1 MSKKAKPQENNIERQ
16 LQELWFNLDCTNNSQ
31 IKKNA
36 FIDTTNVNK
45 DSVSGLDNHSLS
57 KSLDL
62 LPKQASFQKNNLIN
76 QPTQQ
81 LRGDEDDDQ
90 IFSPVY
96 IENRLVLDKPSKLSF
111 DVKPPHK
118 NSRQTSTS
126 NPSKNDESQ
135 SYQINTDRLDINN
148 INLLP
153 SYRKASQLIDTEQN
167 HTIREDS
174 YTSNN
179 MQIFLKINNNKDNTQ
194 RSQVNLKQWQSSNF
208 SQAALNISPNGK
220 EQAGVSLNQNWKKGA
235 FSILQ
240 KIAQFRKIML
250 VKSDSKKFKKLKA
263 TDFTT
268 IGDKASDFKYYVYK
282 GFLESQRP
290 TKFQKCVYQTT
301 KIIKNFFTSVFE
313 KLSLSVLKPDSNF
326 KVSWDILMLVLIWI
340 NLIICPLIFSFEE
353 FEIQDKMLMFMTFT
367 CFAFATDII
376 VQINTAFF
384 HQGIIQTSRQQI
396 IAKYF
401 KQSMIPELITFFCYV
416 RGVFTADKYFLLAI
430 LLKTIKEI
438 KIQSSLQEIFQPSE
452 KTMLAIRVFNVFQLV
467 FIIAHFASCIFNWVA
482 SIQYDGIP
490 QDQQNQ
496 IETWLS
502 VNQLIGAD
510 WYKIYINGFYF
521 SMISMM
527 TIGYGDITPKSI
539 NEKIYTIFFC
549 VVSCASFAYSI
560 NTISQVIT
568 DAKKKQKNFK
578 ERMRSINLLMQ
589 NRQIDNHLQMK
600 VRKYIEYLQETSEN
614 MDYASKDLEVLP
626 TSIKQDVQI
635 DMYGNLI
642 KKQKLFYL
650 NFSKET
656 LEKLA
661 LVVSEINAGPGEVIY
676 KPNDSPDILYIVLS
690 GQIEIYIPSQKIN
703 GAENETH
710 IAYIEKGCVFGAEEF
725 FNQKPRQ
732 NAAKATEL
740 SQIIQIHKSQFES
753 LLRLNMDD
761 YEHFK
766 MLSDMVKYSNTTR
779 GLGIQCHLC
788 KNFTHSF
795 SECPNVTYSKR
806 KNLII
811 MKLNISQD
819 QQREFYPRRHEKPK
833 NSLLY
838 QKFLVKSIKLFIDLR
853 KYGTKD
859 TENQEGMVSGASDDD
874 AAEVEDNEL
883 NQIITEYT
891 QKFRNTQKSEEESEQ
906 SCEEDQQ
913 KQNEIAYKLN
923 QKSEQINMLQADQ
936 FLYNNN
942 NNSGDE
948 KDNKKGNSR
957 TSNTNKQSE
966 EAVFSPN
973 INSQIPNSLTFIQNN
988 SPTFNQNTNQEINQ
1002 NDNSSLPQQL
1012 FQLSTNPQLQIP
1024 QQFPER
1030 ERHSSVQRMY
1040 PAEIKLFPLFS
1051 NTPQETRV
1059 ARQTSI
1065 DFTVQ
1070 NQFSNSYP
1078 QKQSTTSC
1086 FTDLKN
1092 TNQVSDFK
1100 NSKSTS
1106 SASNNYTQQLSC
1118 QQSNILNS
1126 NSQNSQN
1133 LGLQSVHQQQQPL
1146 SPQLVSEIQR
1156 QKQINQDAN
1165 FQKLNTVTSN
1175 TNTQGGKFES
1185 KPTQNLGSQLTSF
1198 ENMKIGSQSY
1208 VQLSFNTKIG
1218 TDAKGVQSINGKDI
1232 LSSVNQ
1238 NLNQQ
1243 ETKNLNY
1250 QQSQNQIILDN
1261 SIEIHSIREI
1271 KGLNNW
1277 ESETLKRFD
1286 RFKIFKK
1293 YFPQQNIN
1301 KILEVLNQRNKGS
1314 PSNKKSRKKLNMLK
1328 KYDILLKSFHVS
1340 EFSPRKSILSK
1351 NLLLTNQN
1359 SEYLKRLSA
1368 KPSSSKIEAEKD
1380 N

>member
-1 MSKKAKPQENNIERQ
+1 MSKKAKNQEYNIERQ
-16 LQELWFNLDCTNNSQ
+16 LQELWFNLDYSNNSQ

-36 FIDTTNVNK
+36 IFDTTTINK
-45 DSVSGLDNHSLS
+45 DSIVGLDNHSLS
-57 KSLDL
+57 KSLDM

-76 QPTQQ
+76 QPTEQ

-90 IFSPVY
+90 IFSPIYV
-96 IENRLVLDKPSKLSF
+96 ENKVVLNKASKLSF
-111 DVKPPHK
+111 DIKPPHK

-135 SYQINTDRLDINN
+135 SYQMNNDRLDINN

-153 SYRKASQLIDTEQN
+153 SYRKTSQLNDTEVNQTN
-167 HTIREDS
+167 REDS
-174 YTSNN
+174 YTTNN
-179 MQIFLKINNNKDNTQ
+179 MQIFLKINNNKENTQ

-208 SQAALNISPNGK
+208 SQAALNISPKGK
-220 EQAGVSLNQNWKKGA
+220 EQEGVSLNHNWKRGA

-263 TDFTT
+263 TDFAI

-290 TKFQKCVYQTT
+290 TKIQKCVYQTT
-301 KIIKNFFTSVFE
+301 KIIKNFFSSVFE
-313 KLSLSVLKPDSNF
+313 KLSLSILKPDSNF
-326 KVSWDILMLVLIWI
+326 KVLWDILMLLLIWI
-340 NLIICPLIFSFEE
+340 NLIICPLIFSFDE
-353 FEIQDKMLMFMTFT
+353 FEIQDKMLLFMVFT

-401 KQSMIPELITFFCYV
+401 KQSMIPDIVTFFCYV
-416 RGVFTADKYFLLAI
+416 RGVFTGDKYLLLAI

-438 KIQSSLQEIFQPSE
+438 KIQSSLQEVFQPTE
-452 KTMLAIRVFNVFQLV
+452 KFMLAIRVFNVFQLV

-482 SIQYDGIP
+482 SIQYDGKQ
-490 QDQQNQ
+490 QDDLPYV
-496 IETWLS
+496 ETWLS
-502 VNQLIGAD
+502 ANHLIGAD

-568 DAKKKQKNFK
+568 DAKKKSKNFK
-578 ERMRSINLLMQ
+578 ERMRSLNLLMQ

-614 MDYASKDLEVLP
+614 MDYAYKDLEVLP

-650 NFSKET
+650 NFSQET
-656 LEKLA
+656 IEKLA
-661 LVVSEINAGPGEVIY
+661 LAVNEISAGPGEVIY
-676 KPNDSPDILYIVLS
+676 KPNDSPDSLYIVLS
-690 GQIEIYIPSQKIN
+690 GRIEIYIQSQKIN
-703 GAENETH
+703 GVENETN

-740 SQIIQIHKSQFES
+740 SQIIQIQRNQLEQVLKSSE
-753 LLRLNMDD
+753 DD

-779 GLGIQCHLC
+779 GLGIQCHFC

-819 QQREFYPRRHEKPK
+819 QQRDYYPRKHIKSK

-838 QKFLVKSIKLFIDLR
+838 QNFLVKSIKLFIDLK
-853 KYGTKD
+853 KYETKD
-859 TENQEGMVSGASDDD
+859 TENQDGMISGASEQFDD
-874 AAEVEDNEL
+874 AAVEDNEL

-891 QKFRNTQKSEEESEQ
+891 QKLRNTQKTEEESEI
-906 SCEEDQQ
+906 SYDDAQQ
-913 KQNEIAYKLN
+913 KYNETNIAQKLN
-923 QKSEQINMLQADQ
+923 QKPEQVSMLYAEQ
-936 FLYNNN
+936 FLSNNN

-966 EAVFSPN
+966 EVLSSPN

-988 SPTFNQNTNQEINQ
+988 SPTFNQNVNQE
-1002 NDNSSLPQQL
+1002 DNSCSQL
-1012 FQLSTNPQLQIP
+1012 QTFQLSTNPQLQVP

-1030 ERHSSVQRMY
+1030 ERHSSIQRMY
-1040 PAEIKLFPLFS
+1040 PGEIKLFPLFS
-1051 NTPQETRV
+1051 NTPQETRIT
-1059 ARQTSI
+1059 RQTSI
-1065 DFTVQ
+1065 DFTIQ
-1070 NQFSNSYP
+1070 NQLSNLYP
-1078 QKQSTTSC
+1078 QKQSTNNFNSD
-1086 FTDLKN
+1086 FKN
-1092 TNQVSDFK
+1092 SNYASDFK
-1100 NSKSTS
+1100 NSKSS
-1106 SASNNYTQQLSC
+1106 SLAQNYTQQLQS
-1118 QQSNILNS
+1118 QQSNIINT

-1133 LGLQSVHQQQQPL
+1133 LGFQSMHQQQQPL
-1146 SPQLVSEIQR
+1146 SPQLVSEIQK
-1156 QKQINQDAN
+1156 QKQIIQDASLM
-1165 FQKLNTVTSN
+1165 KLNTVTSN
-1175 TNTQGGKFES
+1175 INTLGGKLDS

-1198 ENMKIGSQSY
+1198 ENMKMGSQSF
-1208 VQLSFNTKIG
+1208 VQLSFNTKLG
-1218 TDAKGVQSINGKDI
+1218 TDAKGVQSINGKEI
-1232 LSSVNQ
+1232 VSSVNQ
-1238 NLNQQ
+1238 NLIQQ
-1243 ETKNLNY
+1243 ETKMLNQ
-1250 QQSQNQIILDN
+1250 QQSQNQMILDN

-1293 YFPQQNIN
+1293 YFPLQNIN
-1301 KILEVLNQRNKGS
+1301 KILEVLNQRKNSKGS
-1314 PSNKKSRKKLNMLK
+1314 PSNKKQRKKLTMLK
-1328 KYDILLKSFHVS
+1328 KYDILLKSFHAS

-1351 NLLLTNQN
+1351 NLNLTNQN
-1359 SEYLKRLSA
+1359 SEYLKRII
-1368 KPSSSKIEAEKD
+1368 PSNSKFESQKD
-1380 N
+1380 D